1 MSPSDASTPS
11 EPSLSSHEI
20 KRRNLA
26 ALPLAMSTFTLAYV
40 GMFFTLPWLEPAGD
54 GGWAA
59 LGYFVGLMI
68 LGAALVVVVIPAVV
82 FTLGRRLDRAT
93 RTAGTARAS
102 VAFAAAG
109 LALGL
114 VLALLMS
121 WAANVSV
128 LGASANITVPAAVGG
143 AATRLLLEPALNY
156 RWVAVLSWVLAV
168 LPVVGAIALVI
179 AWVAP

>member
-1 MSPSDASTPS
+1 MSPT
-11 EPSLSSHEI
+11 EPSPSSHDT

-40 GMFFTLPWLEPAGD
+40 GMLFTLPWLEPAGD
-54 GGWAA
+54 DGWAA

-82 FTLGRRLDRAT
+82 FTLGSRLDRAT
-93 RTAGTARAS
+93 RHAGTARAT
-102 VAFAAAG
+102 VAFGGAG

-114 VLALLMS
+114 VLALGLA
-121 WAANVSV
+121 WAASVSA
-128 LGASANITVPAAVGG
+128 LGTVANIAVPAAVGG
-143 AATRLLLEPALNY
+143 AATRLLLEPALTH
-156 RWVAVLSWVLAV
+156 RWVAVVSWVLAAV
-168 LPVVGAIALVI
+168 PVVGAIALVI